1 MSPALVVLAKNTN
14 IAMANLCIGLM
25 SGTSLD
31 GVDAVVIDT
40 TATQLLAQTYLP
52 YPELLKQQLRSLTQS
67 GQTHLKDLA
76 AIDIQV
82 ACFFA
87 DVVNALLESADIAA
101 TDIKVI
107 GSHGQTIFHQGGKY
121 SLQIGQAAIIAER
134 TGIAVVSDFR
144 MSDIAAAGQGAPLTP
159 MYHQHLL
166 NGKQGVVINLGGI
179 ANLTQVSKDVV
190 TGFDTGPANT
200 LLDNWIQKFKQ
211 QDYDRDGIWA
221 SAGLVDERLLNALLA
236 DDYFKKS
243 APKSTGP
250 EYFNLAWLE
259 SHLTGDESAVD
270 VQRTLVEL
278 TARSISQHIAE
289 DMKVYLCG
297 GGVHNLFLVERLA
310 SLSPH
315 SEVSTTNDLGMPV
328 DYVEAA
334 AFGFFAQ
341 QTLAGK
347 TSSLP
352 RVTGAKGA
360 RILGAIY
367 AAQ

>member
-1 MSPALVVLAKNTN
+1 
-14 IAMANLCIGLM
+14 M

-52 YPELLKQQLRSLTQS
+52 YPKSLKLLLQSLTQS
-67 GQTHLKDLA
+67 GQAQLKDLA
-76 AIDIQV
+76 DIDTQV
-82 ACFFA
+82 AHFFA
-87 DVVNALLESADIAA
+87 DAVDVLLENANILA

-121 SLQIGQAAIIAER
+121 SMQIGHGAIIAER
-134 TGIAVVSDFR
+134 SGIAVVSDFR
-144 MSDIAAAGQGAPLTP
+144 MNDIAAAGQGAPLTP
-159 MYHQHLL
+159 LYHQHLL
-166 NGKQGVVINLGGI
+166 QGKEGVVINLGGV
-179 ANLTQVSKDVV
+179 ANLTQVSKGVV
-190 TGFDTGPANT
+190 IGFDTGPANT
-200 LLDNWIQKFKQ
+200 LLDNWIKKSKQ
-211 QDYDRDGIWA
+211 LDYDRDGVWA
-221 SAGLVDERLLNALLA
+221 RTGLVDERLLNALLEDA
-236 DDYFKKS
+236 YFKKP

-250 EYFNLAWLE
+250 EYFNLAWLATC
-259 SHLTGDESAVD
+259 LTGNESTAD

-278 TARSISQHIAE
+278 TAMSISQQIAQGA
-289 DMKVYLCG
+289 DVYLCG
-297 GGVHNLFLVERLA
+297 GGTHNLFLVERLVY
-310 SLSPH
+310 LNPH

-341 QTLAGK
+341 QTLKGK

-352 RVTGAKGA
+352 LVTGAQGP
-360 RILGAIY
+360 RILGATY

>member
-1 MSPALVVLAKNTN
+1 
-14 IAMANLCIGLM
+14 M

-52 YPELLKQQLRSLTQS
+52 YPKTLKQQLQVLTQS
-67 GQTHLKDLA
+67 GKTHLKDLA
-76 AIDIQV
+76 GIDAQV
-82 ACFFA
+82 AHFFA
-87 DVVNALLESADIAA
+87 DAVDALLERTNILAADIE
-101 TDIKVI
+101 VI
-107 GSHGQTIFHQGGKY
+107 GSHGQTIFHQGGEY
-121 SLQIGQAAIIAER
+121 SMQIGHGAIIAER
-134 TGIAVVSDFR
+134 SGIAVVSDFR
-144 MSDIAAAGQGAPLTP
+144 MNDIAAGGQGAPLTP

-166 NGKQGVVINLGGI
+166 QGKEGVVVNLGGI
-179 ANLTQVSKDVV
+179 ANLTQVSKGVV
-190 TGFDTGPANT
+190 IGFDTGPANT
-200 LLDNWIQKFKQ
+200 LLDNWIKKSKQ
-211 QDYDRDGIWA
+211 LDYDRDGVWA
-221 SAGLVDERLLNALLA
+221 RAGLVDERLLSALLA
-236 DDYFKKS
+236 DAYFKKP

-250 EYFNLAWLE
+250 EYFNLAWLAT
-259 SHLTGDESAVD
+259 HLTGNESATD

-278 TARSISQHIAE
+278 TAMSISQQIAKGA
-289 DMKVYLCG
+289 DVYLCG
-297 GGVHNLFLVERLA
+297 GGVHNLFLAERLA
-310 SLSPH
+310 CLNPR

-341 QTLAGK
+341 QTLKGK

-352 RVTGAKGA
+352 LVTGAKGA